1 MAGQVTHFEIRG
13 EDGAKLMDFYRDLFG
28 WEIDANNPMQYG
40 MVAGHTGGIGGGVTG
55 VQPGQPTGVTV
66 YIEVPDVAAAL
77 QQAVAKGGKVV
88 MEATPLPMGDM
99 VIGLFADPQGNVI
112 GLAKEGA
119 M

>member
-13 EDGAKLMDFYRDLFG
+13 ADGAQLMQFYRDLFG
-28 WEIDANNPMQYG
+28 WQIDTNNPMQYG

-66 YIEVPDVAAAL
+66 YVEVPDVAAAL
-77 QQAVAKGGKVV
+77 EQAVAKGAKVV
-88 MEATPLPMGDM
+88 MPATALPEGQM
-99 VIGLFADPQGNVI
+99 VIGLFADPQGNVV